1 MSTGELTTHDPHKR
15 PDPAGQSLAGGL
27 GGTPSLLGAMRRPS
41 LYGLAFLAVFF
52 VVGGGWAA
60 LAPLTSAI
68 IASGVVSPDGN
79 RRTVQHLEGG
89 IIRDIRV
96 REGSVVAEGELL
108 MVLADVNPQARTDAT
123 LSRLRALAAA
133 QARLVAE
140 QKGLDTINFDHPE
153 LQDRRVS
160 GVAEA
165 LTLEITQFAT
175 RRENLQNR
183 MAVLRQRIEQLNQQ
197 VAGLKI
203 QLASAIRQTDLIDQE
218 IADVQKLVDQGLERR
233 PRLLA
238 LQRTKA
244 DLEGAAG
251 NFSARIAQAQEAVG
265 ETELQIMSV
274 RSDRAEDVE
283 AQLASVG
290 TELAELE
297 QALRQERDQLA
308 RTEIVAPVG
317 GTILDLRF
325 QTIGGVILPGEAV
338 LDIVPDNEELLIDA
352 RVSPSDIDQVTTDL
366 PAQVIFPSFPQRNLP
381 RLTGTVRTVGADAL
395 EDPRDGQ
402 RYYTVRIGIGREQF
416 SKLDADIVLKPGMPA
431 EGYITTGERTFLTYL
446 IRPFVDTVRRSFRE
460 T

>member
-1 MSTGELTTHDPHKR
+1 MSTGELTTHDPHKQ
-15 PDPAGQSLAGGL
+15 PAPAGRPLAGGL
-27 GGTPSLLGAMRRPS
+27 GGTPSLLGAMKRPS

-96 REGSVVAEGELL
+96 REGSVVDEGELL

-140 QKGLDTINFDHPE
+140 QKGTDTINFDHPE

-203 QLASAIRQTDLIDQE
+203 QLASAVRQSDLIDQE
-218 IADVQKLVDQGLERR
+218 IADVQQLVNQGLERR

-251 NFSARIAQAQEAVG
+251 NFSARIAQAQEAIG

-352 RVSPSDIDQVTTDL
+352 RVSPSDIDQVTPDL
-366 PAQVIFPSFPQRNLP
+366 PAQVVFPSFPQRNLP

-402 RYYTVRIGIGREQF
+402 RYYSVRIGIGREQF
-416 SKLDADIVLKPGMPA
+416 SQLDADIVLKPGMPA